1 MRADSN
7 TDQQR
12 LEQLARL
19 TVAAASRG
27 RRNRQLEGKTK
38 RLDRDAT
45 KFLARHG
52 FKDSDAGESA
62 VGRRKVALNRRATD
76 LHARYLSEGWQ
87 YRCSFETFKKNQHTW
102 AA

>member
-1 MRADSN
+1 MLTDSI

-12 LEQLARL
+12 LEQLAR
-19 TVAAASRG
+19 AASRG
-27 RRNRQLEGKTK
+27 QRNRQLVVATK

-62 VGRRKVALNRRATD
+62 VGRRKLALNRRATD
-76 LHARYLSEGWQ
+76 LYKRYIADGWQ
-87 YRCSFETFKKNQHTW
+87 YRCSFETFKKNQR
-102 AA
+102 A